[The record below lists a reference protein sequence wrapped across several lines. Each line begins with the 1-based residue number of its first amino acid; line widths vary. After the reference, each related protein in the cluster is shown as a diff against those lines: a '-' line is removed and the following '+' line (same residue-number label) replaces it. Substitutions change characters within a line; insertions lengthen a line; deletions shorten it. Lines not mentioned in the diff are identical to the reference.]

1 MDMQQQIAVVTLG
14 VTDLERSKRF
24 YQDGFGWRP
33 AFETD
38 EIAFYQM
45 NGLVLATWLKAALEQ
60 DAGTG
65 RLPVPGAMALAH
77 NVGEEAAVREV
88 MAALAAAGGA
98 VLREADAPPHG
109 GLRGY
114 VADPDGHIWEI
125 AWNPAWPIDAEGRV
139 RFAL

>member
-14 VTDLERSKRF
+14 VTDLKRSKRF

-60 DAGTG
+60 DADVVLFIYRPSRYGQ
-65 RLPVPGAMALAH
+65 V
-77 NVGEEAAVREV
+77 EEHEKN
-88 MAALAAAGGA
+88 LHF
-98 VLREADAPPHG
+98 LQKKT
-109 GLRGY
+109 Y
-114 VADPDGHIWEI
+114 VSLG
-125 AWNPAWPIDAEGRV
+125 
-139 RFAL
+139 